1 MGVWSEEISNNTK
14 VCICWILNSHS
25 KVSYRPLMTNRL
37 CKGIDE
43 QKENYGDE
51 NNRLLNQL
59 PEKMH
64 HIEVHTRTVTH
75 QGHQTVAYCAMA
87 FKPVAPVIRELVA
100 IQVKI

>member
-59 PEKMH
+59 PEKC
-64 HIEVHTRTVTH
+64 I
-75 QGHQTVAYCAMA
+75 
-87 FKPVAPVIRELVA
+87 I
-100 IQVKI
+100 

>member
-51 NNRLLNQL
+51 NNRLLPCPRL
-59 PEKMH
+59 VYRE
-64 HIEVHTRTVTH
+64 E
-75 QGHQTVAYCAMA
+75 AFYCEIMYIISI
-87 FKPVAPVIRELVA
+87 KH
-100 IQVKI
+100 